1 MSELYSSSVAQQ
13 KFEKFSLPKSSNFA
27 KELNS
32 PKYNHLLAA
41 LPANDYLRLLPNM
54 ELIQMKVGDV
64 LQEASMPIEW
74 IYFPTTSVVCLGY
87 ITENGSFPAVGIVGN
102 DGFVGVAYVM
112 GSESSPTLAT
122 VQSSGVGYRIRA
134 SILKKELQ
142 RNGELLR
149 IALLYAQT
157 FVTQI
162 SQTAVCNRF
171 HSVDQQLCRWLL
183 MSRDRLASS
192 EMHLTHEL
200 IANMLGVRREGVT
213 QAAGKLQAKGLI
225 QYSRG
230 KIHILD
236 REGMEKE
243 VCECYAV
250 VSKEYARLLPRKNAM
265 PLASTQKV
273 YAMRF

>member
-1 MSELYSSSVAQQ
+1 MSELYSSAVAQ
-13 KFEKFSLPKSSNFA
+13 KTFEKFPLPKSASFT

-32 PKYNHLLAA
+32 PKHNHLLAA
-41 LPANDYLRLLPNM
+41 LPANEYLRLLPNM

-87 ITENGSFPAVGIVGN
+87 ITESGSLPAVGIVGN
-102 DGFVGVAYVM
+102 DGFVGVAYIM
-112 GSESSPTLAT
+112 GSDSSSTLAT

-142 RNGELLR
+142 RNGEILR
-149 IALLYAQT
+149 IALLYTQA
-157 FVTQI
+157 FVTQV

-171 HSVDQQLCRWLL
+171 HSVEQQLCRWLL

-192 EMHLTHEL
+192 EIHLTHEL

-243 VCECYAV
+243 VCECYGV